1 LEFVLNLFLDTLNK
15 IIIFGLEC
23 CVMKIKINWENCYG
37 IGKLEKDF
45 DFSTSKSFIIYASNG
60 TMKTSFAKTF
70 DAYKNNKPVE
80 SFKKNPAEIKYD
92 ITGLNQEDIF
102 VIHSLDEEYENKDL
116 YVLMINKKLQKDYN
130 DIYNKINSKK
140 TIIIKKLK
148 ELSNLK
154 ESTIEETILKD
165 FKPDDKNF
173 INTLEYNY
181 LDDQY
186 KNMED
191 IKYSIIFNSKTE
203 GKFKEKEFLKNLEE
217 YIKKYDELIE
227 KSNFFKKNIFDD
239 INANAIMKSLK
250 DNKFFEAS
258 HSVKLK
264 NNKLIEEE
272 YTEVKQDEELKEYI
286 NKASEEILN
295 NNEIRKLYENITKDL
310 NKNQELKDF
319 ALLIKDTQYRNVIL
333 NKIKD
338 IPKFKK
344 ELWKSYFFSIANLC
358 KDLIDC
364 YKEDKD
370 NLDKILDQAT
380 QEETAWQK
388 VVEIFKKRFIAPF
401 EISIENKADMILIDK
416 SAPEIKFTF
425 KDSPV
430 AKEELQKM
438 LSQGEKRVLYLLQII
453 FDVEIRK
460 KNKNKTLFII
470 DDIADSFDYLNKYAI
485 IEYLRDMN
493 EESNFF
499 QIILTHNYD
508 FYRTVS
514 SRVVISNNLNY
525 RLQAIIENN
534 EMKLEEEKD
543 QKNPI
548 EKCKNK
554 MCNNKIELQ
563 AEKYEKDPIGAWK
576 KKLHKDNYLIAF
588 ITFARNIS
596 EYLNDKDVTEFL
608 TSLLHIKE
616 NTNKIKIKELKTNL
630 EKIFPNDIADINNIR
645 DDNCNILDKIYKV
658 AGDILS
664 NKNISSIMLEDKIC
678 LSIATR
684 LKTEEYLI
692 DKINVKTQN
701 ITGNQTYELIK
712 LYKNSVSKGNDGII
726 SILDKVS
733 IMTPSNIHLNSF
745 MYEPI
750 IDTSII
756 AFKELYDSVLKE
768 LKKN

>member
-1 LEFVLNLFLDTLNK
+1 LWYLKIKLEFVLNLFLDTLNK

-37 IGKLEKDF
+37 IGKLEHDF
-45 DFSTSKSFIIYASNG
+45 DFSESKSFIIYASNG

-80 SFKKNPAEIKYD
+80 SFKKNPKEIKDD
-92 ITGLNQEDIF
+92 ITGLNSEDIF

-272 YTEVKQDEELKEYI
+272 YTEVKQDEELKAYI

-344 ELWKSYFFSIANLC
+344 ELWKSYFFSIADLC

-380 QEETAWQK
+380 KETTDWQK
-388 VVEIFKKRFIAPF
+388 VVDIFKKRFIAPF
-401 EISIENKADMILIDK
+401 EISIENKADMILIEK

-493 EESNFF
+493 EEINFF

-514 SRVVISNNLNY
+514 SRVVISNKLKY

-534 EMKLEEEKD
+534 EIVLEK
-543 QKNPI
+543 
-548 EKCKNK
+548 
-554 MCNNKIELQ
+554 
-563 AEKYEKDPIGAWK
+563 EKYEKDPIGAWK
-576 KKLHKDNYLIAF
+576 KKLHNDNYLIAF

-596 EYLNDKDVTEFL
+596 EYLNYKEVTEFL

-616 NTNKIKIKELKTNL
+616 NTDKITIKELKTNL
-630 EKIFPNDIADINNIR
+630 EKIFPNDIADINEIK
-645 DDNCNILDKIYKV
+645 DDNCKILEKIYMV
-658 AGDILS
+658 AEGIS

-692 DKINVKTQN
+692 DKINVKVPTKTQN

-712 LYKNSVSKGNDGII
+712 LYKNYFSKGNDGII

-756 AFKELYDSVLKE
+756 AFKNLYDSVLNE